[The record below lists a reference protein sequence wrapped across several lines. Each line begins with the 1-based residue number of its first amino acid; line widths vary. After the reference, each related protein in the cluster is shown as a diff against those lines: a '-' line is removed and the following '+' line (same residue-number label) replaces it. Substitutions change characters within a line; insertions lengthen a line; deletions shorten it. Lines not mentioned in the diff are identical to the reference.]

1 MEGWYK
7 LFSHIET
14 NPSLSTMQLIRLR
27 GERHQDLSS
36 LKEKGYLASPRQMSE
51 RESKRERD
59 PLTVVF
65 NNAMA
70 VTPSPFGQ
78 EYLLGCVNS
87 RRGQRKSRNLNPCSQ
102 YSFWRHV
109 YANRPIVRVPI
120 FAPVSRSP
128 SFLRRLPLILF
139 FARSPL

>member
-1 MEGWYK
+1 MYLVNKVKRGK
-7 LFSHIET
+7 ASGPLFAE
-14 NPSLSTMQLIRLR
+14 
-27 GERHQDLSS
+27 GERVSGVAAPD
-36 LKEKGYLASPRQMSE
+36 E

-70 VTPSPFGQ
+70 VTPSHFGQ

-87 RRGQRKSRNLNPCSQ
+87 RHGQRKSRNLNPCSQ

-128 SFLRRLPLILF
+128 SFLRRLHLILF